1 MARDQ
6 NTFEKRRREM
16 EKKRK
21 AEDKRER
28 RRKRKELADAPPETD
43 AMDATDGETADAEE
57 STADNAADH

>member
-28 RRKRKELADAPPETD
+28 RRKRKELADAPPE
-43 AMDATDGETADAEE
+43 ADATDGETVDAEE
-57 STADNAADH
+57 STADNAADN